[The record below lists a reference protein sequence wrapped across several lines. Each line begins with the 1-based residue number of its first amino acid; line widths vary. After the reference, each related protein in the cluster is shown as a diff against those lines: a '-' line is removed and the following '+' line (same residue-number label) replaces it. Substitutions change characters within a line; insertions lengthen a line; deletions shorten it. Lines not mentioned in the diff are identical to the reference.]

1 MIKKDT
7 FKALVVEKE
16 DNDLVAT
23 VKQIKV
29 EDLPE
34 EDVLI
39 QVDYSTLNYKEGLGF
54 ANRNKIFRIFPMV
67 PGVDLAGTVVES
79 KSINFKSGDQVILN
93 GWGVGE
99 RYWGGYAQMAKIK
112 SGVASN
118 SRGVRI
124 AMSSPINTR
133 LTV

>member
-1 MIKKDT
+1 MLRNDA
-7 FKALVVEKE
+7 FQALVVEKE
-16 DNDLVAT
+16 GNELVSSL
-23 VKQIKV
+23 KQLAV
-29 EDLPE
+29 TDLPD

-79 KSINFKSGDQVILN
+79 RSAAFKPDDQVILN
-93 GWGVGE
+93 GWSVGE

-112 SGVASN
+112 SEGFHLDIQN
-118 SRGVRI
+118 
-124 AMSSPINTR
+124 
-133 LTV
+133 LTQFEQLHP